1 MTNRFSK
8 LAAVVYTTLM
18 VSTIAQAQTPHY
30 REHVTFIQLGASFP
44 GCLMFQTSEGGGV
57 VGIDNYSGRDTGGSN
72 YNGRAKNYVVG
83 VATDSTSV
91 YHETG
96 AAWLTMLSTSRYSF
110 LQTMTVN
117 FVDWG
122 LQSSTRTYNDCNNLP
137 NLYAVGG
144 IGQ

>member
-1 MTNRFSK
+1 MTSRFTK
-8 LAAVVYTTLM
+8 LAVAVSV
-18 VSTIAQAQTPHY
+18 VFGVPAIAHAQTLHY

-44 GCLMFQTSEGGGV
+44 GCLMFQTREGGGV
-57 VGIDNYSGRDTGGSN
+57 VGIDNYNGRDTGGPG
-72 YNGRAKNYVVG
+72 YTGQAKNYVVG
-83 VATDSTSV
+83 VGTDPTSV

-96 AAWLTMLSTSRYSF
+96 AAWLTTLSTSRYSF

-122 LQSSTRTYNDCNNLP
+122 LQSSNRTYNDCNNLS

>member
-1 MTNRFSK
+1 MTNRSIK
-8 LAAVVYTTLM
+8 LISMISVMIGVSVTT
-18 VSTIAQAQTPHY
+18 QAQTFHY
-30 REHVTFIQLGASFP
+30 REHVTFIELGASFP
-44 GCLMFQTSEGGGV
+44 GCLMFQTLEGGGV
-57 VGIDNYSGRDTGGSN
+57 FGIDNYNGRDTTGPN
-72 YNGRAKNYVVG
+72 YSGRAKNYVVG
-83 VATDSTSV
+83 VGTDSTSV

-110 LQTMTVN
+110 LLTMTVN